1 MEPCSRP
8 SSNRQFTN
16 ASRFGGCD
24 TSEPALDWVVSK
36 RALSAG
42 KFVSAPRAPTGFAAV
57 LSDLARASSC
67 PVSNTPL
74 IDQDSHSNVIWPEP
88 SFAARR
94 APRASVRSAA
104 RGHQLFCRPLDHR
117 LRCPRYVHRDSVT
130 ALVRN
135 AGAGLR
141 RRRWSRWNPADLDA
155 GIGRCRHCACAGC
168 IPARQISRCD
178 PRPTNP
184 TARLR
189 EDTWFG
195 C

>member
-1 MEPCSRP
+1 MQSAVVQSAIHQCQPLRRMLHERTSFGLGRIKTSAQC
-8 SSNRQFTN
+8 RQV
-16 ASRFGGCD
+16 RF
-24 TSEPALDWVVSK
+24 
-36 RALSAG
+36 
-42 KFVSAPRAPTGFAAV
+42 
-57 LSDLARASSC
+57 RASGSDRLCGCAFRSC
-67 PVSNTPL
+67 ESEFVPVSNTSL

-94 APRASVRSAA
+94 APRGSVRSAA
-104 RGHQLFCRPLDHR
+104 RGHQLFCRPLDHL

-141 RRRWSRWNPADLDA
+141 RRRWSRRNPADSTPDRTMPSLCV
-155 GIGRCRHCACAGC
+155 CRV